1 MQGIFKLE
9 KVYLQIKTSYQ
20 ENIVSYCLFYI
31 AFPLVYLFRL
41 LKVSPNV
48 VTTLGNLAAILAFV
62 FLLGSGTSLI
72 AALLWFLSVLLDH
85 SDGALARV
93 TERVRKHK
101 FRYDH
106 FSDILKISFL
116 FLLIS
121 LIHEN
126 NLVVICATFNSVMF
140 LFREV
145 LLLNLNFAQS
155 GQDDKNVSLKVKS
168 STIFFQ
174 NFKNIFATI
183 NGHSTLVFGLLFV
196 DEAMHAYVIF
206 YFSLIIIKDLALFS
220 VKLLK
225 I

>member
-1 MQGIFKLE
+1 
-9 KVYLQIKTSYQ
+9 
-20 ENIVSYCLFYI
+20 
-31 AFPLVYLFRL
+31 
-41 LKVSPNV
+41 
-48 VTTLGNLAAILAFV
+48 
-62 FLLGSGTSLI
+62 
-72 AALLWFLSVLLDH
+72 
-85 SDGALARV
+85 
-93 TERVRKHK
+93 
-101 FRYDH
+101 
-106 FSDILKISFL
+106 
-116 FLLIS
+116 
-121 LIHEN
+121 
-126 NLVVICATFNSVMF
+126 MF

-220 VKLLK
+220 NKLLK